1 MARYWVSCRAA
12 LSGGAIT
19 HLRDAGIY
27 LSAESLEVTAGSA
40 SGTRHYLSVEA
51 RDSEDALLIARGALA
66 IAGAVVDD
74 LNSATPRRS
83 ARCRPD
89 EGFFQA
95 GSTDSVLGSEPWV

>member
-27 LSAESLEVTAGSA
+27 RSAEPVEVTVGSA
-40 SGTRHYLSVEA
+40 GGTRHYLSVEA
-51 RDSEDALLIARGALA
+51 RDPEDALMIARGALA

-74 LNSATPRRS
+74 LNLSDPPPERS
-83 ARCRPD
+83 LP
-89 EGFFQA
+89 
-95 GSTDSVLGSEPWV
+95 S